1 MRAWLRWESLALLAT
16 IPAFYLALLANGR
29 AVGACLYLVAS
40 LVSGLVVLRGL
51 SIAAPGTSRLR
62 SLARRRVGVL
72 LVAGLVLSALL
83 PVGDEPRVLVVRLA
97 TALLVVLRLGE
108 SLLPGVW
115 RHEVPKFLTLAIL
128 ALVLCGAGF
137 WWLEPRATTFGDG
150 LWLAFTTAATVGYG
164 DIVPSTP
171 ASKIFAVF
179 VVLLGVSLISLVT
192 AAVAAT
198 WVQAEEREIE
208 KDILRDLHRQLKGID
223 EELKALRRD
232 LDRVRGDS

>member
-1 MRAWLRWESLALLAT
+1 MRAWLRLESVALLAT
-16 IPAFYLALLANGR
+16 IPAFYLALLSDLRG
-29 AVGACLYLVAS
+29 VGIGLYLVAS
-40 LVSGLVVLRGL
+40 LASGLVVVEGV
-51 SIAAPGTSRLR
+51 STATPGTSRLR
-62 SLARRRVGVL
+62 ALARRRIGVL

-83 PVGDEPRVLVVRLA
+83 PVGDDLGVLVIRLA
-97 TALLVVLRLGE
+97 TALLVVLRLCE
-108 SLLPGVW
+108 SLLPGLW
-115 RHEVPKFLTLAIL
+115 RHEVPKFVTLAIL
-128 ALVLCGAGF
+128 ALVFCGAGF

-150 LWLAFTTAATVGYG
+150 FWLAFTTAATVGYG

-198 WVQAEEREIE
+198 WVQAEERAIE
-208 KDILRDLHRQLKGID
+208 REILRDLHRQLSAID

-232 LDRVRGDS
+232 LDGVRGEP